1 MGWSASKD
9 QDEKDRQDINLIR
22 WIVDARNARLRG
34 EELDPRMVE
43 ILQVLGIL
51 DHIVDRDYL
60 SFDPDHW
67 FWDLSG
73 KTLYATILLL
83 CKQVSPGTHWICSPL
98 RNPRGHH
105 DAEFDVA
112 GHRYT
117 VEIKCSETDEFK
129 HLYLNNGDRGAWNPC
144 RFVGLALARNCLVDR
159 VTARQLLLDYIGG
172 RSLPALAHQYG
183 PFLNSIIFKTTTV
196 GDIIAA
202 FESRAYARPDE
213 ITYWPVGWS
222 GHASWCGTSAF
233 TTGGAV
239 VYPYH

>member
-22 WIVDARNARLRG
+22 LIVDARNARLRG

-51 DHIVDRDYL
+51 DHILAGDHL
-60 SFDPDHW
+60 SFAPDSW

-83 CKQVSPGTHWICSPL
+83 CNQVSPGTHWICSSL

-117 VEIKCSETDEFK
+117 VKIKCSETSEFK
-129 HLYLNNGDRGAWNPC
+129 HLSLNNGDRGAWNPC
-144 RFVGLALARNCLVDR
+144 RFVGLVLAQDSLVDR
-159 VTARQLLLDYIGG
+159 IKARQLLLDYIDGH
-172 RSLPALAHQYG
+172 SLPALAHQYG
-183 PFLNSIIFKTTTV
+183 PLLNSIVFRTTTV

-202 FESRAYARPDE
+202 FETRARE